1 MTTRINRG
9 LRPLFWTTA
18 ATLIAAEGLAFW
30 VVCSHQ
36 MDRAAARRLEV
47 QVTQVA
53 FNDCLAYV
61 PKSTIASCRRQ
72 VTARP

>member
-1 MTTRINRG
+1 MSTRAVRG

-18 ATLIAAEGLAFW
+18 TTLIVAEGLAFW
-30 VVCSHQ
+30 VLCSHQ
-36 MDRAAARRLEV
+36 VDRAAARRLEL

-72 VTARP
+72 VSARP